1 MIIKKHAFAL
11 TNSLHDLK
19 LSEKMITRSLSR
31 RLSAVF
37 LVGNI
42 TIGQTSEVILK
53 MAWLVQIIY
62 GETTRR

>member
-1 MIIKKHAFAL
+1 L

-19 LSEKMITRSLSR
+19 LSEKLITRSLSS

-37 LVGNI
+37 LVGSI
-42 TIGQTSEVILK
+42 KIGHAIVVILK

-62 GETTRR
+62 GEKTQL